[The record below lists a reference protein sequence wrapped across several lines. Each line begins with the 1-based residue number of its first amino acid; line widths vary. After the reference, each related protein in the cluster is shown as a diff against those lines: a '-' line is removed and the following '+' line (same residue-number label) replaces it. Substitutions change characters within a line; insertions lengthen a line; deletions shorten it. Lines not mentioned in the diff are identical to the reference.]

1 MVERLDTKISKGVL
15 ASGTKASG
23 GQMGGGGGVHGSIR
37 NIDCYERVGAGKRSA
52 CSSRCHRPV
61 SALWRELQLLFHQLS
76 LVKILL
82 WNLKPCTWL

>member
-23 GQMGGGGGVHGSIR
+23 GQMGGGGYGSIR